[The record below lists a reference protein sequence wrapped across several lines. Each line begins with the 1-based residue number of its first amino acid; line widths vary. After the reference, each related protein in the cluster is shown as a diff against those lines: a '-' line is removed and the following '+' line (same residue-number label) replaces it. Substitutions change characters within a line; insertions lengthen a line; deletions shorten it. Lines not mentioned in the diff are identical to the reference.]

1 MKSRVLPVI
10 NAIGCLVLTSLVAAQ
25 WLRERESGQ
34 NLAATQG
41 ELIAAKEF
49 SSSETKRATALERDI
64 AVLKEAIEATQ
75 KSAEEAAEEAAQA
88 AATKTTEASTLEAEI
103 TAAREQI
110 KTWEAAIALRDS
122 TLRDLN
128 DKLTATRKQ
137 LDAAIAQLKAAGAR

>member
-10 NAIGCLVLTSLVAAQ
+10 NAIGCLVLTSLVAGQ
-25 WLRERESGQ
+25 WLRERESNQ
-34 NLAATQG
+34 SLAATQG
-41 ELIAAKEF
+41 ELIVAKEF

-75 KSAEEAAEEAAQA
+75 KSAEEAAQA